1 MNFLHD
7 KHSRYYCIFIVTL
20 VLLLFLMGIAVI
32 DTQTAATKEMF
43 LTHNNAIATSLL
55 EEGISKEVIATAL
68 MNTEAGT
75 TGNKFLAEIGLSN
88 STDIENLPYVS
99 AVKKYNTDISVCD
112 VISMD
117 AASVFRYN
125 AVFVS

>member
-1 MNFLHD
+1 
-7 KHSRYYCIFIVTL
+7 
-20 VLLLFLMGIAVI
+20 MGIAVI

-99 AVKKYNTDISVCD
+99 AVKNTILTSL
-112 VISMD
+112 
-117 AASVFRYN
+117 
-125 AVFVS
+125 FVMLFLWTLLLFLGTMLFCIVGKDYIGNQKTSLRTT

>member
-1 MNFLHD
+1 
-7 KHSRYYCIFIVTL
+7 
-20 VLLLFLMGIAVI
+20 
-32 DTQTAATKEMF
+32 
-43 LTHNNAIATSLL
+43 
-55 EEGISKEVIATAL
+55 

-99 AVKKYNTDISVCD
+99 AVKNTILTSLFV
-112 VISMD
+112 MLFLWTLLLF
-117 AASVFRYN
+117 FRYN